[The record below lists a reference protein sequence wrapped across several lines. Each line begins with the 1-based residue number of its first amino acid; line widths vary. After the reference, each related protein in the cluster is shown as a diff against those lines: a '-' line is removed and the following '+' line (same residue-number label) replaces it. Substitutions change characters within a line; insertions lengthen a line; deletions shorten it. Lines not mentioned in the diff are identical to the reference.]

1 MKKQYKVWMQ
11 TEHTSNSWFHST
23 EIEKHEFSSKKE
35 AEKCYRNAVS
45 DMKLSDEIVTG
56 EIVWKKVLHTD
67 VVKNGDVLAV
77 GRNW

>member
-35 AEKCYRNAVS
+35 AEKCYKKAVS
-45 DMKLSDEIVTG
+45 DMKLSGSSPRPFPCITIG
-56 EIVWKKVLHTD
+56 PK
-67 VVKNGDVLAV
+67 
-77 GRNW
+77 